1 MNSTINIILADDDKD
16 DCLLFKDAVEELHLP
31 VQLTT
36 VHDGDELMQHL
47 EVISK
52 NLPYALFL
60 DLNMPRKNGFECLTE
75 IKKNSDFNK
84 IPVIIYSTSYDQE
97 KANIIYNEG
106 AHYYICKP
114 SDFEEL
120 KNMIH
125 KAIMLLGKNN
135 LQASKENFYIN
146 KVKFVL

>member
-1 MNSTINIILADDDKD
+1 M
-16 DCLLFKDAVEELHLP
+16 
-31 VQLTT
+31 QLTT
-36 VHDGDELMQHL
+36 VHDGDQLMQHL
-47 EVISK
+47 EAISK

-75 IKKNSDFNK
+75 IKKHSVFNK

-97 KANIIYNEG
+97 KANIIYREG

-125 KAIMLLGKNN
+125 KAIMFLGKNN

-146 KVKFVL
+146 KVKSTL